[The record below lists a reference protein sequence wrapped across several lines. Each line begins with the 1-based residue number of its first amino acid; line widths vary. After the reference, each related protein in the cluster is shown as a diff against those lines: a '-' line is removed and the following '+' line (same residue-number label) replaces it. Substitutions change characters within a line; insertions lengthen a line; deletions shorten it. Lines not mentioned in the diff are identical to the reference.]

1 MLINET
7 VPWVEEPVW
16 ASSVFGQH
24 LGVKVNV
31 CILQSPLESVDQ
43 YLRKAKL
50 KRMFSH
56 LPVIP

>member
-16 ASSVFGQH
+16 ASYVFGQC
-24 LGVKVNV
+24 LGVKVSI
-31 CILQSPLESVDQ
+31 CILQSPLESVVQ

-50 KRMFSH
+50 KRMFSQ
-56 LPVIP
+56 LPLIP